1 MADPQQ
7 INKFVSTLWPYAKVL
22 EKRTG
27 IPAEY
32 TIAMAANETGWDLNN
47 PVLFGIK
54 GKSPSGKSDTF
65 GTYEVQNGQRQ
76 DIKDQFAT
84 YTGPKEAFA
93 HLESEMTSDR
103 YKDAPKSDPEAFASH
118 IASKGW
124 ATDPDYA
131 GKISSLARTVAG
143 QTSGMSDTGG
153 GGVAQTSWADHPDS
167 EISDLYKKAEA
178 FVARTGGATMPG
190 WKYSLMYST
199 KKGGS

>member
-7 INKFVSTLWPYAKVL
+7 INKFVSALWPYAKVL

-54 GKSPSGKSDTF
+54 GKGPSGKSDTF
-65 GTYEVQNGQRQ
+65 GTYEVQGGQRQ
-76 DIKDQFAT
+76 DIKDEFAT

-103 YKDAPKSDPEAFASH
+103 YKDAPKNDPEAFASH

-124 ATDPDYA
+124 ATDPEYS
-131 GKISSLARTVAG
+131 GKIASLARTVAG
-143 QTSGMSDTGG
+143 QSATMSDTGA
-153 GGVAQTSWADHPDS
+153 VAQSSWADHSDP

-178 FVARTGGATMPG
+178 FVARTSPNATIPG

-199 KKGGS
+199 RRGGS